1 MEMLVVVPIQ
11 RKNNMKR
18 FHEGETETLETYYAL
33 GKGNKFLKGLP
44 VDKDHDLCN
53 EPTDAYTF
61 VRYDKAKQF
70 LTEYSKRLEGYK
82 IYSIRDVVHTTRH
95 YTVLDCDIYKEEQKG
110 IKVAQ

>member
-1 MEMLVVVPIQ
+1 
-11 RKNNMKR
+11 MKR
-18 FHEGETETLETYYAL
+18 FHEYEKETTETYYAL

-44 VDKDHDLCN
+44 IMNNHDLCN

-82 IYSIRDVVHTTRH
+82 IYAITHVVKTETH
-95 YTVLDCDIYKEEQKG
+95 YTVLDCDIYKEEFLFL
-110 IKVAQ
+110 